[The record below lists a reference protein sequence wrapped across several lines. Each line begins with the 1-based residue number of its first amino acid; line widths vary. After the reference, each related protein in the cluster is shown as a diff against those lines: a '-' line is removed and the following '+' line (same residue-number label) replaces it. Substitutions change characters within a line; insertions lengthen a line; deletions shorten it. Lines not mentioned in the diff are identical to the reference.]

1 MTYILDDEG
10 TKLNVF
16 VLIGVS
22 LLLTIPWLIFGFL
35 PIGFMFL
42 AFGAT
47 AATNTSLFWLG
58 LTGGVWAWS
67 LGRAL
72 VVGYRNRIRENKRRK
87 AADSL

>member
-1 MTYILDDEG
+1 MTYILDNKG

-16 VLIGVS
+16 ALIGVS
-22 LLLTIPWLIFGFL
+22 LLFTIPWLVLGFF

-47 AATNTSLFWLG
+47 AATNTSFVWLG
-58 LTGGVWAWS
+58 ITGAVWAWS

-72 VVGYRNRIRENKRRK
+72 VVGYRNRIKENKRGK
-87 AADSL
+87 VAESL